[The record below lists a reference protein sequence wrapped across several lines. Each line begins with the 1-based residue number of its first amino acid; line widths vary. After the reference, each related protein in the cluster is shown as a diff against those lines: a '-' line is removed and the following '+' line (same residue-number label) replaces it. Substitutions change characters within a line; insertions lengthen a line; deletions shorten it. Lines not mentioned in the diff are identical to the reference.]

1 MTKFEDVKGFVYAVF
16 FMIVDHADN
25 SMGDFESRT
34 LKVMDGINTIEILG
48 LRNFDFYDNGVL
60 PQFTIGF

>member
-1 MTKFEDVKGFVYAVF
+1 MLIIAWAILSPG
-16 FMIVDHADN
+16 
-25 SMGDFESRT
+25 T